1 MKEVETDM
9 REAAVRYFEGC
20 LSAQDEERLY
30 RFIQES
36 GGNYSLFK
44 EWERQWLETSV
55 ANERTEFEWEKLQA
69 RLHTRKA
76 VTPMLLPGV
85 GAFWRKIAA
94 VVAIVILT
102 AVKSNFLQRAITGV
116 IFVAVL
122 VGCILG
128 GPISFTILFAL
139 ISALTINEFGNI
151 VNRMEHT
158 HMNKPISILAGLFLF
173 LCFGYIG
180 VVPGANEIFIPYLF
194 LILYLF
200 ISELYKKQPN
210 PLNNWAYAMM
220 SQIYIALSFALLNV
234 LAYHSS
240 ATESVSQYNPILPLS
255 IFIFNW
261 VNDTGAYCTGMLFG
275 KHRLFERISPKKS
288 WEGSIGGAVFSIIAA
303 IVLAHFF
310 TFLSTGVWI
319 GLGLT
324 VVVFGTWGDLT
335 ESLMKRTLGI
345 KDSSNILPGH
355 GGMLDR
361 FDSTLMA
368 VPAAVVYLYLVGLIL
383 A

>member
-1 MKEVETDM
+1 M
-9 REAAVRYFEGC
+9 
-20 LSAQDEERLY
+20 
-30 RFIQES
+30 
-36 GGNYSLFK
+36 
-44 EWERQWLETSV
+44 
-55 ANERTEFEWEKLQA
+55 
-69 RLHTRKA
+69 
-76 VTPMLLPGV
+76 
-85 GAFWRKIAA
+85 
-94 VVAIVILT
+94 
-102 AVKSNFLQRAITGV
+102 KSNFLQRAITGV

-173 LCFGYIG
+173 LCFRYIG

>member
-1 MKEVETDM
+1 M
-9 REAAVRYFEGC
+9 
-20 LSAQDEERLY
+20 
-30 RFIQES
+30 
-36 GGNYSLFK
+36 
-44 EWERQWLETSV
+44 
-55 ANERTEFEWEKLQA
+55 
-69 RLHTRKA
+69 
-76 VTPMLLPGV
+76 
-85 GAFWRKIAA
+85 
-94 VVAIVILT
+94 
-102 AVKSNFLQRAITGV
+102 KSNFLQRAITGV

-158 HMNKPISILAGLFLF
+158 HMNKPISILAGLFLS

-310 TFLSTGVWI
+310 TFLSTSVWI

>member
-1 MKEVETDM
+1 M
-9 REAAVRYFEGC
+9 
-20 LSAQDEERLY
+20 
-30 RFIQES
+30 
-36 GGNYSLFK
+36 
-44 EWERQWLETSV
+44 
-55 ANERTEFEWEKLQA
+55 
-69 RLHTRKA
+69 
-76 VTPMLLPGV
+76 
-85 GAFWRKIAA
+85 
-94 VVAIVILT
+94 
-102 AVKSNFLQRAITGV
+102 KSNFLQRAITGV

-383 A
+383 V

>member
-1 MKEVETDM
+1 M
-9 REAAVRYFEGC
+9 
-20 LSAQDEERLY
+20 
-30 RFIQES
+30 
-36 GGNYSLFK
+36 
-44 EWERQWLETSV
+44 
-55 ANERTEFEWEKLQA
+55 
-69 RLHTRKA
+69 
-76 VTPMLLPGV
+76 
-85 GAFWRKIAA
+85 
-94 VVAIVILT
+94 
-102 AVKSNFLQRAITGV
+102 KSNFLQRAITGV

-139 ISALTINEFGNI
+139 ISALTINEFGTI
-151 VNRMEHT
+151 VNRRENT
-158 HMNKPISILAGLFLF
+158 RMNKPISILAGLFLF

-240 ATESVSQYNPILPLS
+240 AADSVSQYNPILPLS

-310 TFLSTGVWI
+310 TFLSTGIWI

-345 KDSSNILPGH
+345 KDSGNILPGH

-361 FDSTLMA
+361 LDSTLMA
-368 VPAAVVYLYLVGLIL
+368 VPAAVVYLYVVGLIT

>member
-1 MKEVETDM
+1 M
-9 REAAVRYFEGC
+9 
-20 LSAQDEERLY
+20 
-30 RFIQES
+30 
-36 GGNYSLFK
+36 
-44 EWERQWLETSV
+44 
-55 ANERTEFEWEKLQA
+55 
-69 RLHTRKA
+69 
-76 VTPMLLPGV
+76 
-85 GAFWRKIAA
+85 
-94 VVAIVILT
+94 
-102 AVKSNFLQRAITGV
+102 KSNFLQRAITGV

-158 HMNKPISILAGLFLF
+158 RMNKPISILAGLFLF

-200 ISELYKKQPN
+200 ISELYKKHPN

-345 KDSSNILPGH
+345 KDSGNILPGH

>member
-1 MKEVETDM
+1 M
-9 REAAVRYFEGC
+9 
-20 LSAQDEERLY
+20 
-30 RFIQES
+30 
-36 GGNYSLFK
+36 
-44 EWERQWLETSV
+44 
-55 ANERTEFEWEKLQA
+55 
-69 RLHTRKA
+69 
-76 VTPMLLPGV
+76 
-85 GAFWRKIAA
+85 
-94 VVAIVILT
+94 
-102 AVKSNFLQRAITGV
+102 KSNFLQRAITGV

-158 HMNKPISILAGLFLF
+158 RMNKPISILAGLFLF

-220 SQIYIALSFALLNV
+220 SQIYIALSFALFNV

-303 IVLAHFF
+303 IVMAHFF

-345 KDSSNILPGH
+345 KDSGNILPGH